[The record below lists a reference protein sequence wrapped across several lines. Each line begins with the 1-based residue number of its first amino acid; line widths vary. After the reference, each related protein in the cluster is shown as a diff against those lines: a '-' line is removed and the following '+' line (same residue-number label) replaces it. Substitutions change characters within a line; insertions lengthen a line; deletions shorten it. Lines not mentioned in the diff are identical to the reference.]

1 MYKFNVSDLSSDR
14 LRTQALSLV
23 LDWSIGDLTC
33 VEAKTNL
40 TVPYAWWS
48 DQSQFIESNN
58 GAGYLCRCSKGY
70 EGNPYLV
77 GDCLGTSKTRERSLL
92 ERIFDIFFVG
102 SLILMHASKVPA
114 RARQTRLAL
123 TPLVAMLAIV
133 LGVMD

>member
-23 LDWSIGDLTC
+23 LDWSIDDLTC

-48 DQSQFIESNN
+48 DQSQCIESNN

-77 GDCLGTSKTRERSLL
+77 GDCLVRPKHTRGDFWSG
-92 ERIFDIFFVG
+92 FFTF
-102 SLILMHASKVPA
+102 SS
-114 RARQTRLAL
+114 LAL
-123 TPLVAMLAIV
+123 RY
-133 LGVMD
+133 

>member
-33 VEAKTNL
+33 MEAKTNL
-40 TVPYAWWS
+40 TVPHACWS
-48 DQSQFIESNN
+48 DQSQCIESNN

-70 EGNPYLV
+70 ESNPYLV
-77 GDCLGTSKTRERSLL
+77 GGCLGTSKTHERRLL

-102 SLILMHASKVPA
+102 S
-114 RARQTRLAL
+114 
-123 TPLVAMLAIV
+123 
-133 LGVMD
+133 